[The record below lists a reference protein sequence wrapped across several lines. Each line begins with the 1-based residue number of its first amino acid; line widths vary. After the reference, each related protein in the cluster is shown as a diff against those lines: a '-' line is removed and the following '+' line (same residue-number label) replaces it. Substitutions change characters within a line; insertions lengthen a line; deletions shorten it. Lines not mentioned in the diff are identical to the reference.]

1 MKRFVLALFPALLM
15 LALTVMPVGAGV
27 QWCRTDP
34 IVAFNGAEV
43 NLWLSIPQEWESSVT
58 GPAEFTVSVPSDV
71 TREVVFMDAGLNG
84 LGESVTFVDTAA
96 VNGGTI
102 RVDVHVDVPLT
113 VDSDPEIDIPMLL
126 TIELP
131 NGSELEFAGSS
142 QGGVDGAFR
151 LAGSSSN

>member
-1 MKRFVLALFPALLM
+1 MKRFVFALFPALLIF
-15 LALTVMPVGAGV
+15 ALTIMPVGAGV

-58 GPAEFTVSVPSDV
+58 GPAEFTVSLPSDV
-71 TREVVFMDAGLNG
+71 TREVVFMDPGLNG

-102 RVDVHVDVPLT
+102 RVDVHVDVPLS
-113 VDSDPEIDIPMLL
+113 VDSDPETNVPMLL
-126 TIELP
+126 TIDLP
-131 NGSELEFAGSS
+131 NGTSVEFTGSS
-142 QGGVDGAFR
+142 RTGVDGAFR